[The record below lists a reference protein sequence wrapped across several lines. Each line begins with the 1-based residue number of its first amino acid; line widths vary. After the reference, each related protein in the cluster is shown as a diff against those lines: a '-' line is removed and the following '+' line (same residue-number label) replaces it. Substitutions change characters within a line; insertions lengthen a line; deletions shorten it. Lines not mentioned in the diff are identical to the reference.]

1 MAMIPPWGKLEA
13 RRDGVTG
20 PPFGPFHH
28 LAHHCADV
36 AACFEVIAD
45 LPVIRTRLER
55 SAGRSLS
62 LADLS
67 RLAVLAFLHDCGK
80 LHPGFQAKAG
90 WPREA
95 WPHGPH
101 GHVAEGAA
109 IFGRGAVQERIAA
122 NLHIDRLLSWGVS
135 TSLLYAVLAHHGRPF
150 RVENRNSQNWD
161 SVPALGYDPV
171 AASAE
176 IGALLPHWFPAAFSV
191 GGEAL
196 PGTPDFQ
203 HLLCGLVSL
212 ADWLGSTRRV
222 FDFVPELA
230 ATYIDEARRKAKAAI
245 AEVGLDAGRWRAAI
259 AGRAD
264 FPTLAPGRQP
274 RAAQSL
280 VGGWSLDDPLVIL
293 EAETGSGKT
302 EAALWRFARLFEAG
316 KVDSLYFALPTR
328 AAAKQIHGR
337 VNEAIGRLL
346 GAGAP
351 EAVLAVPGYLKS
363 GEVQG
368 QALERF
374 EVRWDDED
382 GPGEARRL
390 ARWAA
395 ESANRYLAATV
406 AVGTVDQAMLAA
418 LQVKHA
424 HLRAAALSRALLVI
438 DEVHASDSYM
448 TSVQT
453 HLLSLHLGRG
463 GHAMLMSATL
473 GSSARARWLGG
484 NRAKAPG
491 LAEAIA
497 APYPAVWGVDE
508 GCRAVEARAGD
519 REKQVH
525 MSLAAGWDG
534 ATAAGHAIDAAR
546 DGARVLVIRNTVK
559 AALESFA
566 AVAEAGGGD
575 LLWQVAGGPALHHSR
590 FAPEDRK
597 LLDEAVELALSP
609 DREKR
614 PAGGVIIIGTQTLE
628 QSLDICAD
636 FLVTDLC
643 PVDVL
648 LQRIGRLHRHADVQ
662 RPSGYASPRCVVL
675 APADGLDHLAA
686 PAFENGIGSFK
697 GEGGGI
703 YTNLH
708 ASELTRRLILDRPDW
723 IIPAMNRFLVESA
736 THPDAIEALNSEKGP
751 DWRNYLI
758 LEHGRSLANR
768 QNSKKAILDIG
779 RSFVDESG
787 NKYLFSDA
795 EERIRTR
802 LGAEGAVIRFA
813 EPVPGPFGQVVRSVT
828 LPSHWSK
835 GIDTEE
841 PIFPIVESHKI
852 SINID
857 NKNFLYDRQGLR
869 RGRYDDQGL
878 QSP

>member
-1 MAMIPPWGKLEA
+1 MVVISPWGKLDA
-13 RRDGVTG
+13 HRDSVTG
-20 PPFGPFHH
+20 LPFGYFHH

-36 AACFEVIAD
+36 AACFEVIAA
-45 LPVIRTRLER
+45 LPVVRARLER
-55 SAGRSLS
+55 SAGRTL
-62 LADLS
+62 LAADIV

-90 WPREA
+90 WPYEV

-101 GHVAEGAA
+101 GHVAEGAT
-109 IFGRGAVQERIAA
+109 IFGSGAVQERIAA
-122 NLHIDRLLSWGVS
+122 NLHVDRLASWGVS

-150 RVENRNSQNWD
+150 QVESRNSKNWE
-161 SVPALGYDPV
+161 SVPVLGYDPV

-176 IGALLPHWFPAAFSV
+176 IGALLPRWFAPAFSE
-191 GGEAL
+191 GSAPL
-196 PGTPDFQ
+196 PDTPDFQ

-212 ADWLGSTRRV
+212 ADWLGSTRTV
-222 FDFVPELA
+222 FDFVPVLDA
-230 ATYIDEARRKAKAAI
+230 AYIDEARRKAKAAM
-245 AEVGLDAGRWRAAI
+245 AEVGLDVGRWRAAI
-259 AGRAD
+259 EGRAD

-337 VNEAIGRLL
+337 VNDAIGRLL
-346 GAGAP
+346 GEGAP
-351 EAVLAVPGYLKS
+351 EAVLAVPGYLKV

-368 QALERF
+368 QALPGF

-382 GPGEARRL
+382 GPGEAKRL

-406 AVGTVDQAMLAA
+406 AVGTVDQAMLAG

-448 TSVQT
+448 TGVQG
-453 HLLSLHLGRG
+453 HLLSLHLERG

-484 NRAKAPG
+484 RRAAVPG

-497 APYPAVWGVDE
+497 APYPAVWGSNE
-508 GCRAVEARAGD
+508 GCHAVKMREED
-519 REKQVH
+519 REKRVH
-525 MSLAAGWDG
+525 MTLAAGWE
-534 ATAAGHAIDAAR
+534 AAEAARHAITAAR
-546 DGARVLVIRNTVK
+546 QGARVLVIRNTVK
-559 AALESFA
+559 AALESFE
-566 AVAEAGGGD
+566 AVAAAGGGD

-590 FAPEDRK
+590 FAPEDRR
-597 LLDEAVELALSP
+597 LLDTAVEVALSP
-609 DREKR
+609 DREQR
-614 PAGGVIIIGTQTLE
+614 PSGGVIVIGTQTLE

-648 LQRIGRLHRHADVQ
+648 LQRIGRLHRHLNVP
-662 RPSGYASPRCVVL
+662 RPSGYAVPRCVVL
-675 APADGLDHLAA
+675 APANGLDHLAA

-697 GEGGGI
+697 REGGGI

-708 ASELTRRLILDRPDW
+708 ACELTRRLIQDFPEW
-723 IIPAMNRFLVESA
+723 TIPAMNRFLVESA
-736 THPDAIEALNSEKGP
+736 THPDAIEALNQEKGR
-751 DWRNYLI
+751 DWQEY
-758 LEHGRSLANR
+758 EQKAYGREMSER
-768 QNSKKAILDIG
+768 QAAQNVALPV
-779 RSFVDESG
+779 RRPFAELTFPQDE
-787 NKYLFSDA
+787 A
-795 EERIRTR
+795 RIRTR
-802 LGAEGAVIRFA
+802 LGGEGAVIRFA
-813 EPVPGPFGQVVRSVT
+813 EAVPGPFGQPVQSVT
-828 LPSHWSK
+828 LPSHWSQ
-835 GIDTEE
+835 GIDTEA
-841 PIFPIVESHKI
+841 PIFPIVILDKI

-869 RGRYDDQGL
+869 RGRHNGEGTQP
-878 QSP
+878 S

>member
-1 MAMIPPWGKLEA
+1 MATISPWGKLEA
-13 RRDGVTG
+13 RCDDPGG
-20 PPFGPFHH
+20 PSSAPSHH

-45 LPVIRTRLER
+45 LPVIRARLER

-62 LADLS
+62 ATGLS

-90 WPREA
+90 WPYEV

-101 GHVAEGAA
+101 GHVAEGAT
-109 IFGRGAVQERIAA
+109 IFGRGAVQERIAT
-122 NLHIDRLLSWGVS
+122 NLHIEHLLAWGAIN
-135 TSLLYAVLAHHGRPF
+135 LFYPVLAHHGRPF
-150 RVENRNSQNWD
+150 QVERRNSDNWQ

-171 AASAE
+171 VASAE
-176 IGALLPHWFPAAFSV
+176 IGGLLPRWFAPAFAE
-191 GGEAL
+191 GGAPL
-196 PGTPDFQ
+196 PDTPDFQ
-203 HLLCGLVSL
+203 HLLCGLVSM
-212 ADWLGSTRRV
+212 ADWLGSTRDV
-222 FDFVPELA
+222 FTFVPVLDA
-230 ATYIDEARRKAKAAI
+230 AYIDEARRKAKEAM

-259 AGRAD
+259 EGRAD
-264 FPTLAPGRQP
+264 FQTLAPGRQP

-280 VGGWSLDDPLVIL
+280 AGNWSLNDPLVIL

-316 KVDSLYFALPTR
+316 TVDSLYFALPTR

-337 VNEAIGRLL
+337 VNEAIGRLM
-346 GAGAP
+346 GEGAP
-351 EAVLAVPGYLKS
+351 EAVLAVPGYLQS

-368 QALERF
+368 QALPGF

-382 GPGEARRL
+382 GPGEAKRL

-448 TSVQT
+448 TGVQG

-473 GSSARARWLGG
+473 GSTARARWLAG
-484 NRAKAPG
+484 RKRERKIQDSMPG

-497 APYPAVWGVDE
+497 APYPAVWSVNQ

-525 MSLAAGWDG
+525 MSLADGWNG
-534 ATAAGHAIDAAR
+534 ADAARHALAAAR
-546 DGARVLVIRNTVK
+546 DGARVLVIRNTVT

-566 AVAEAGGGD
+566 AVMEAGGGD

-648 LQRIGRLHRHADVQ
+648 LQRIGRLHRHPDVP
-662 RPSGYASPRCVVL
+662 RPSGYAAPRCVVL
-675 APADGLDHLAA
+675 APANGLDHLAA
-686 PAFENGIGSFK
+686 PAFENGIGSFE

-708 ASELTRRLILDRPDW
+708 ASELTRRLILNRPDW
-723 IIPAMNRFLVESA
+723 VIPAMNRFLVESA
-736 THPDAIEALNSEKGP
+736 THPDAIEALNKEKGP
-751 DWRNYLI
+751 DWQNY
-758 LEHGRSLANR
+758 EQNVYGREVSERQAANLVAMPVR
-768 QNSKKAILDIG
+768 RPFAEVRFPQ
-779 RSFVDESG
+779 DE
-787 NKYLFSDA
+787 A
-795 EERIRTR
+795 RIRTR
-802 LGAEGAVIRFA
+802 LGGEGAVIRFA
-813 EPVPGPFGQVVRSVT
+813 EPVPGPFGLAVRSVT

-841 PIFPIVESHKI
+841 PIFPIVISDKI

-869 RGRYDDQGL
+869 RGRHDEQGV

>member
-1 MAMIPPWGKLEA
+1 MAAVSPWGKLEA

-20 PPFGPFHH
+20 SPFGLFHH

-36 AACFEVIAD
+36 AACFEVIAG
-45 LPVIRTRLER
+45 LPVVRARLER

-62 LADLS
+62 AADLA
-67 RLAVLAFLHDCGK
+67 RLSVLAFLHDCGK

-101 GHVAEGAA
+101 GHVAEGAT

-122 NLHIDRLLSWGVS
+122 NLHVERLLSWSVS
-135 TSLLYAVLAHHGRPF
+135 TSLLHAVLAHHGRPF
-150 RVENRNSQNWD
+150 QVESRNSANWQ

-176 IGALLPHWFPAAFSV
+176 IGALLPCWFPAAFS
-191 GGEAL
+191 GDTAPL
-196 PGTPDFQ
+196 PDTPDFQ

-212 ADWLGSTRRV
+212 ADWLGSSRDV
-222 FDFVPELA
+222 FTFVPMLDPA
-230 ATYIDEARRKAKAAI
+230 YIDEARRKARMAM

-259 AGRAD
+259 DGRAD

-337 VNEAIGRLL
+337 VNEAIGRLM
-346 GAGAP
+346 GEGAP
-351 EAVLAVPGYLKS
+351 EAVLAVPGYLKV

-368 QALERF
+368 QALPGF

-406 AVGTVDQAMLAA
+406 AIGTVDQAMLAA

-448 TSVQT
+448 TGVQT

-473 GSSARARWLGG
+473 GSLARARWLGG
-484 NRAKAPG
+484 KRAQVPS

-497 APYPAVWGVDE
+497 APYPTVWGVEE
-508 GCRAVEARAGD
+508 GCRAVEACEGD
-519 REKQVH
+519 RGKQVH
-525 MSLAAGWDG
+525 MSLADGWNGSD
-534 ATAAGHAIDAAR
+534 AARNAIAAAR

-559 AALESFA
+559 AALECFE
-566 AVAEAGGGD
+566 AVMEAGGGD

-648 LQRIGRLHRHADVQ
+648 LQRIGRLHRHADVP
-662 RPSGYASPRCVVL
+662 RPSGYAAPRCVVL
-675 APADGLDHLAA
+675 APANGLDHLAA
-686 PAFENGIGSFK
+686 PAFENGIGSFER
-697 GEGGGI
+697 EGGGI

-723 IIPAMNRFLVESA
+723 IIPAMNRLLVESA
-736 THPDAIEALNSEKGP
+736 THPDAIEALNQEKGP
-751 DWRNYLI
+751 DWQNY
-758 LEHGRSLANR
+758 EQKAYGREVSERQAANLVAMPVR
-768 QNSKKAILDIG
+768 RPFAEL
-779 RSFVDESG
+779 SFPQDE
-787 NKYLFSDA
+787 A
-795 EERIRTR
+795 RIRTR
-802 LGAEGAVIRFA
+802 LGGEGAVIRFA
-813 EPVPGPFGQVVRSVT
+813 EPVPGPFGQAVRSVT
-828 LPSHWSK
+828 LPSHWSM

-841 PIFPIVESHKI
+841 PILPIVILNKI
-852 SINID
+852 AIIID

-869 RGRYDDQGL
+869 RGRHDEQGV